1 MAHVLSLRRKEDN
14 LMKETR
20 TGRLVTSAVLLA
32 LATVLSLIRV
42 YKLPLGGSVTLL
54 SMLPVCLLSIRYG
67 AGWGMLCSLFYGV
80 ILSALSC
87 GELMSWGMTAGTWV
101 GCLLFDY
108 LLAYGSL
115 GVAGLF
121 RRHSAGGIAGGIG
134 LAMVLRFVCHFI
146 SGTIFFAVWC
156 PVGWNAA
163 LYSLCYNGSYM
174 LPEMVFTM
182 LGALALFRGPR
193 TRSFL
198 AGARS

>member
-54 SMLPVCLLSIRYG
+54 SMLP
-67 AGWGMLCSLFYGV
+67 
-80 ILSALSC
+80 
-87 GELMSWGMTAGTWV
+87 
-101 GCLLFDY
+101 
-108 LLAYGSL
+108 
-115 GVAGLF
+115 
-121 RRHSAGGIAGGIG
+121 
-134 LAMVLRFVCHFI
+134 
-146 SGTIFFAVWC
+146 
-156 PVGWNAA
+156 
-163 LYSLCYNGSYM
+163 
-174 LPEMVFTM
+174 EMVFTM